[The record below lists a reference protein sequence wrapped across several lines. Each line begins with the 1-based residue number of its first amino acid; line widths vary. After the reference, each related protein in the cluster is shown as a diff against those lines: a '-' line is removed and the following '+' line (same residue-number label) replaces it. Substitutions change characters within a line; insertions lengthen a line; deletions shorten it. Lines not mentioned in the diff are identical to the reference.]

1 MIRNNLRLILIG
13 IFLIL
18 ISLVVLLIKIIN
30 DAYTNHQET
39 RALNNFYIE
48 EKNNIEKKNEVVDV
62 STTTKAIEKYN
73 YIAVLKI
80 PKIDL
85 ERGLVDVNSK
95 YNNVNYNIEILK
107 ESSMPDV
114 ENGNLILASHSGNS
128 KISYFKNL
136 NKLVLND
143 ELIIVYKGKNYNY
156 KVKNIY
162 EIDKNGKAKIIR
174 NKDINTLTLIT
185 CKRNS
190 NKQIVIISELNK

>member
-1 MIRNNLRLILIG
+1 MIRNNLRFILIG

-107 ESSMPDV
+107 VSSMPDV

-143 ELIIVYKGKNYNY
+143 EIIIVYKGKNYNY

-162 EIDKNGKAKIIR
+162 EIDKNGKATIIR

>member
-1 MIRNNLRLILIG
+1 MIRNNLRFILIG

-143 ELIIVYKGKNYNY
+143 EIIIVYKGKNYNY

-162 EIDKNGKAKIIR
+162 EIDKNGKATIIR